1 MTVRW
6 LGEVSGET
14 RARRRHIRPTQRHMA
29 QHRHAR
35 HRTADPRFPVRPV
48 HSPSFNK
55 KANVDPLNLF
65 FVLLFILIGG
75 VFSASEMA
83 LVSLRSSQ
91 IDEMARKSKGGA
103 AVKRLTASSNR
114 FLSAVQIGVTV
125 AGFFSASF
133 GAAQIAPAVAPFLE
147 SLGLGTRTAS
157 SVAFVGV
164 TIIIAYLSIILGE
177 LVPKRIAMQSA
188 ESIAL
193 LVVRPLSA
201 ITWFLR
207 PVIWFLGVSTDLMLR
222 LLGRDPRAQREAMS
236 TAELRAFMSAQ
247 DMITP
252 AERNMVVD
260 MLSVGDRQVQEVMT
274 PRTEVE
280 FFSAGTPIATVRREV
295 AALEHSRYP
304 VRGGM
309 SDDDVVGFI
318 HIRDLIA
325 PPESVTTIGDLVRP
339 ILSFPTGK
347 LVLEALTEMRGAH
360 EHLALIIDEYGG
372 VDGIVTLEDFLE
384 EFVGEIRDEYD
395 RETPKVI
402 RKGDTR
408 DISGLAN
415 RAEVEKLLGIDLPEG
430 PFDTLAGFVVD
441 KLGHMPEVGD
451 EIQWEDFVLKV
462 AAMDGRRIEWLTVS
476 QAPRDELEELTEPEE

>member
-1 MTVRW
+1 M
-6 LGEVSGET
+6 
-14 RARRRHIRPTQRHMA
+14 
-29 QHRHAR
+29 
-35 HRTADPRFPVRPV
+35 
-48 HSPSFNK
+48 
-55 KANVDPLNLF
+55 DPLNLF

-103 AVKRLTASSNR
+103 AVKRLTENSNR

-133 GAAQIAPAVAPFLE
+133 GAAQIAPAVSPLLQD
-147 SLGLGTRTAS
+147 LGLGAS
-157 SVAFVGV
+157 AASTVAFVGV
-164 TIIIAYLSIILGE
+164 TIIIAYLSIIFGE

-188 ESIAL
+188 EAIAL

-201 ITWFLR
+201 ITWLLR
-207 PVIWFLGVSTDLMLR
+207 PVIWFLGVSTDLVLR
-222 LLGRDPRAQREAMS
+222 LLGRDPKEQREAMS

-280 FFSAGTPIATVRREV
+280 FFAADTPVSQVRREV
-295 AALEHSRYP
+295 SKLEHSRYP

-325 PPESVTTIGDLVRP
+325 PPASVSTIGDLVRP
-339 ILSFPTGK
+339 IMSFPTGK

-372 VDGIVTLEDFLE
+372 VDGIVTLEDVLE

-395 RETPKVI
+395 RETPKVVS
-402 RKGDTR
+402 KGDKR
-408 DISGLAN
+408 EISGLAN
-415 RAEVEKLLGIDLPEG
+415 RAEVEKVLGEGLPDG
-430 PFDTLAGFVVD
+430 PFDTIAGFVVD
-441 KLGHMPEVGD
+441 ELGHMPEIGD
-451 EIQWEDFVLKV
+451 EVRWDDFVLKV

-476 QAPRDELEELTEPEE
+476 QVPQDTLDQMVEEQE